1 MESLVYDEDVNTDDL
16 YEPANIVESYDK
28 SYGYYKRM
36 LWYRLNKQKKHDTF
50 CIFKGNSKCK
60 IVV

>member
-36 LWYRLNKQKKHDTF
+36 L
-50 CIFKGNSKCK
+50 
-60 IVV
+60 